1 MTRVDA
7 VLPRPPGARGGWVGP
22 LFLSAGAGLLLCSIG
37 NALSRAT
44 EGPAM
49 TLYWL
54 GMLVIAVPIFYRLT
68 SREAST
74 AERLTLVCLL
84 GLALFG
90 VKVVRDAPIFTFS
103 DELIH
108 AYNANQISIH
118 DHLFH
123 ANPVLKVTPYYP
135 GLEGATS
142 ALMKITGLSGYAAG
156 TIVVGTARL
165 TLVAALFFLFLQVS
179 GSARTAGLAAAIYAG
194 NFNFLFWGAQFS
206 YESVALP
213 LLLVVMMVLAVR
225 EKAPREALR
234 EWVLPLCLGIA
245 AIVVTHH
252 LTSYALVAVLAAL
265 SLTIWLLKRS
275 WQAPNPWPYAIGA
288 AVLVAFWLV
297 VVASATLGY
306 LSTPLSNAFDAIGNT
321 IGGESPPRGLFQG
334 NTTVGVTPIGARV
347 VALGAIVLMALA
359 LPLGLRELWRKQRRS
374 PWAIVFALASLAFFV
389 SLLLRL
395 APAAWETGNRA
406 SEFFFI
412 GLAFV
417 LASAGIQ
424 NWRPGNRPWLGR
436 LAVTAALAAI
446 VIGGAISGWPWD
458 SQLAR
463 PLRIATGDGGSI
475 VSPPLA
481 MAEWARR
488 EIPEGKFAAQTADA
502 NLLLDPGG
510 KEVATG
516 PNPDVEDTL
525 AEPALAPWQLRML
538 DENDLRYVVSD
549 YREVSADGL
558 RGYYFPV
565 DNGSSEALFP
575 TSAVTKFGKVPGAAR
590 VYSNGTITV
599 YDMEAGR

>member
-1 MTRVDA
+1 MIRPDA
-7 VLPRPPGARGGWVGP
+7 VLPREPGPRGGWLGP
-22 LFLSAGAGLLLCSIG
+22 LVLSAGAGLLLCSLA
-37 NALSRAT
+37 NVLSRGT
-44 EGPAM
+44 EGSAM
-49 TLYWL
+49 ALYWL
-54 GMLVIAVPIFYRLT
+54 GMIVIAAPIFYRLT
-68 SREAST
+68 GREAST
-74 AERLTLVCLL
+74 GERLALVCLL

-108 AYNANQISIH
+108 AFNANQIGLH

-142 ALMKITGLSGYAAG
+142 ALMKITGLSSYAAG
-156 TIVVGTARL
+156 TFVVGAARL
-165 TLVAALFFLFLQVS
+165 TLVTALFFLFLRVS

-213 LLLVVMMVLAVR
+213 LLLVVMMILATR
-225 EKAPREALR
+225 ESTPREALR
-234 EWVLPLCLGIA
+234 EWALPLCLGIA

-252 LTSYALVAVLAAL
+252 LTAYALVAVLAGL

-275 WQAPNPWPYAIGA
+275 WEAPNPWPYAIGA
-288 AVLVAFWLV
+288 AVLVAFWLI

-334 NTTVGVTPIGARV
+334 NTTVGVTPIGARA

-359 LPLGLRELWRKQRRS
+359 LPLGLLQLWQRQRRN
-374 PWAIVFALASLAFFV
+374 PFVILFGLASLAFFV

-424 NWRPGNRPWLGR
+424 NWKPRGSAVLGR

-446 VIGGAISGWPWD
+446 LVGGAISGWPWD

-463 PLRIATGDGGSI
+463 PLRVATGDGGSI

-488 EIPEGKFAAQTADA
+488 QVPDGKFAAQTADA
-502 NLLLDPGG
+502 NLLLAQAD
-510 KEVATG
+510 KDVATG
-516 PNPDVEDTL
+516 PNPNVEDTL
-525 AEPALAPWQLRML
+525 AEPALAPWQLQML
-538 DENDLRYVVSD
+538 RENDLRYVVSD
-549 YREVSADGL
+549 AREVSADGL

-565 DNGSSEALFP
+565 DDADEPLFP
-575 TSAVTKFGKVPGAAR
+575 AAAVTKFGKVPGSAR

>member
-7 VLPRPPGARGGWVGP
+7 VLPRPPGARGGWFAP
-22 LFLSAGAGLLLCSIG
+22 LALSAGAGLLLCSVA
-37 NALSRAT
+37 NALSRGT
-44 EGPAM
+44 DGPAM
-49 TLYWL
+49 ALYWL
-54 GMLVIAVPIFYRLT
+54 GILTISAPIFYRLT
-68 SREAST
+68 GREAS
-74 AERLTLVCLL
+74 AGERLALACLL

-108 AYNANQISIH
+108 AFNANQIGIH

-142 ALMKITGLSGYAAG
+142 ALMKITGLSSYAAG
-156 TIVVGTARL
+156 TILVGAARL

-179 GSARTAGLAAAIYAG
+179 GSARTAGLGTAIYAG

-206 YESVALP
+206 YESIALP
-213 LLLVVMMVLAVR
+213 LLLVVMMVLAQR
-225 EKAPREALR
+225 EATPRELLR

-252 LTSYALVAVLAAL
+252 LTSYALVAVLVAL
-265 SLTIWLLKRS
+265 SLTIWLLKRG
-275 WQAPNPWPYAIGA
+275 WRAPNPWPYAIGA

-306 LSTPLSNAFDAIGNT
+306 LSTPLSNAFEAIGNT

-334 NTTVGVTPIGARV
+334 NTTVGVTPIGARAI
-347 VALGAIVLMALA
+347 ALGAIALMAVA
-359 LPLGLRELWRKQRRS
+359 LPLGLRQLWLKQRRN
-374 PWAIVFALASLAFFV
+374 PFAIVFALASLGFFA

-424 NWRPGNRPWLGR
+424 NWRPRGSALLGR

-446 VIGGAISGWPWD
+446 VVGGAISGWPWD

-463 PLRIATGDGGSI
+463 PLRVATGDGGSI

-488 EIPEGKFAAQTADA
+488 QIPGGKFAAQTADA
-502 NLLLDPGG
+502 NLLLGKAG

-525 AEPALAPWQLRML
+525 AEPTLASWQLQLLR
-538 DENDLRYVVSD
+538 ENDLRYVVSD
-549 YREVSADGL
+549 DRETSADGL

-565 DNGSSEALFP
+565 DDEAEALFP
-575 TSAVTKFGKVPGAAR
+575 PAAVTKFGKVPGAAR

>member
-1 MTRVDA
+1 VVRADA
-7 VLPRPPGARGGWVGP
+7 VLPRAPGARGGWIGP
-22 LFLSAGAGLLLCSIG
+22 LVLSAGAGLLLCSIA

-44 EGPAM
+44 DGPAM
-49 TLYWL
+49 ALYWL
-54 GMLVIAVPIFYRLT
+54 GMIVIAAPIFYRLT

-74 AERLTLVCLL
+74 AERLALVCLL

-108 AYNANQISIH
+108 AFNANQIGLH
-118 DHLFH
+118 DHLFD

-142 ALMKITGLSGYAAG
+142 ALMKITGLSSYAAG
-156 TIVVGTARL
+156 TIVVGAARL

-179 GSARTAGLAAAIYAG
+179 GSARTAGLGAAIYAG

-213 LLLVVMMVLAVR
+213 LLLVVMMILAIR
-225 EKAPREALR
+225 EATPREALR

-252 LTSYALVAVLAAL
+252 LTSYALVAVLAGLAL
-265 SLTIWLLKRS
+265 TVWFLKRS

-334 NTTVGVTPIGARV
+334 NTTVGVTPIGARA

-359 LPLGLRELWRKQRRS
+359 LPLGLLDFWRRQRRN
-374 PWAIVFALASLAFFV
+374 PFAILFALASLAFFV

-424 NWRPGNRPWLGR
+424 NWRPRGSAVLGR
-436 LAVTAALAAI
+436 LAVTGALAAI
-446 VIGGAISGWPWD
+446 LVGGAISGWPWD

-481 MAEWARR
+481 MAEWADRQ
-488 EIPEGKFAAQTADA
+488 IPDGKFAAQTADA
-502 NLLLDPGG
+502 NLLLAQAD
-510 KEVATG
+510 KDVSTG
-516 PNPDVEDTL
+516 PNPNVEDTL
-525 AEPALAPWQLRML
+525 AEPTLAPWQLQLLR
-538 DENDLRYVVSD
+538 ENDLRYVVSD
-549 YREVSADGL
+549 YREISADGL

-565 DNGSSEALFP
+565 DDATEPLFP
-575 TSAVTKFGKVPGAAR
+575 SAAVTKFGKVPGAAR

-599 YDMEAGR
+599 YDMGPGR

>member
-1 MTRVDA
+1 VTRRDA
-7 VLPRPPGARGGWVGP
+7 VLPRPPGARGGWIGP
-22 LFLSAGAGLLLCSIG
+22 LLLSAGAGLLICSVA

-44 EGPAM
+44 DGSAM
-49 TLYWL
+49 AVYWL
-54 GMLVIAVPIFYRLT
+54 GMLVITVPIFYRLT
-68 SREAST
+68 DREAST
-74 AERLTLVCLL
+74 GERLALVCLL
-84 GLALFG
+84 GLTLFG

-103 DELIH
+103 DELVH
-108 AYNANQISIH
+108 AFNAHQISVH

-123 ANPVLKVTPYYP
+123 ANSVLKVTPYYP

-142 ALMKITGLSGYAAG
+142 ALMQITGLSSYAAG
-156 TIVVGTARL
+156 TIVVGAARL

-179 GSARTAGLAAAIYAG
+179 GSARTAGLGAAIYAG

-206 YESVALP
+206 YESLALP
-213 LLLVVMMVLAVR
+213 LLLVVMMGLAVR
-225 EKAPREALR
+225 EAAPRETLR

-252 LTSYALVAVLAAL
+252 LTSYALLGVLVAL

-288 AVLVAFWLV
+288 GVLVAFWLV

-306 LSTPLSNAFDAIGNT
+306 LSTPLSNAFEAVGNT

-334 NTTVGVTPIGARV
+334 NTTVGVTPTGARA
-347 VALGAIVLMALA
+347 VALGAIALMALA
-359 LPLGLRELWRKQRRS
+359 LPLGLLELWRKQRRN
-374 PWAIVFALASLAFFV
+374 PWAIIFALASLAFFV

-424 NWRPGNRPWLGR
+424 NWRPRGRAWLGR
-436 LAVTAALAAI
+436 LVVTAALAAI

-458 SQLAR
+458 SQLSR
-463 PLRIATGDGGSI
+463 PLRVATGDGGSI

-481 MAEWARR
+481 MAEWAQRQVR
-488 EIPEGKFAAQTADA
+488 DGKFAAQTADA
-502 NLLLDPGG
+502 NLLLGKAG

-525 AEPALAPWQLRML
+525 AEPALAPWQLQLLR
-538 DENDLRYVVSD
+538 ENDLRYVVSD
-549 YREVSADGL
+549 YRESSADGL

-565 DNGSSEALFP
+565 DNASEAKFP
-575 TSAVTKFGKVPGAAR
+575 KAAVTKFGKVPGAAR

-599 YDMEAGR
+599 YDMDAGR